1 MLHPSLTAFSSRIT
15 RSGAW
20 IGVLGTFLLVG
31 GLIWDAEVHTADP
44 GLASHESV
52 FTVDNPAHLVFLTGI
67 ALVVIG
73 MFLFVL
79 DRLRDQWATRHDHRP
94 LAVAVVAVA
103 LALVATGG
111 VAAAIQIQVAP
122 GGDRGTA
129 PSDHGPATAGGSPA
143 PGHHPT
149 FVTTGSGCAPVGTPP
164 TTSQT
169 AAATALVTAVKADW
183 SPTITIADAAGLGY
197 VPPRKPAASKVLSH
211 LANPILTRSTSD
223 LLDPA
228 RPRALVFAALPDGN
242 QVLAGVLFTAPIGQ
256 GPCPGG
262 ATTLWHVHRPGATRE
277 MIHVWLFDNPAG
289 AFSTGIGGKVG
300 LLIAQRELERG
311 TPAAPSVG
319 PSGH

>member
-1 MLHPSLTAFSSRIT
+1 MHPSLTAFSSRVT

-20 IGVLGTFLLVG
+20 ISVLGTFLLVG
-31 GLIWDAEVHTADP
+31 GLIWDVAGHESDP
-44 GLASHESV
+44 GLASHENV
-52 FTVDNPAHLVFLTGI
+52 FTVDNPAHLVFLSGI

-79 DRLRDQWATRHDHRP
+79 DRLGEQRRTRQDHRP
-94 LAVAVVAVA
+94 LAVAAVAVA

-111 VAAAIQIQVAP
+111 VAAAVQIQVAP
-122 GGDRGTA
+122 GADRGAA
-129 PSDHGPATAGGSPA
+129 PSDHGPATAGGSPV

-149 FVTTGSGCAPVGTPP
+149 FVTTGSGCAPAGTAP
-164 TTSQT
+164 TTAQT
-169 AAATALVTAVKADW
+169 AAAAALVTAVKANW
-183 SPTITIADAAGLGY
+183 SPTLTVADAAGLGY

-211 LANPILTRSTSD
+211 LADPLLARSTSD

-228 RPRALVFAALPDGN
+228 RPQALVFAALPDGK
-242 QVLAGVLFTAPIGQ
+242 QVLVGVLFTAPIGQ

-262 ATTLWHVHRPGATRE
+262 ATTLWHYHQPGAARE

-289 AFSTGIGGKVG
+289 AFSTGIGGTAG

-311 TPAAPSVG
+311 TAAG
-319 PSGH
+319 PSAQPSGR